1 MEKTTSPLK
10 TILKI
15 TQPKNS
21 AHHVWEHLLGSVLAF
36 VSAYIFLIY
45 IAAKLSQT
53 DSEKNLGES
62 LIEHPI
68 NMISISLL
76 VVIGYNC
83 YLILRNTRKNYIVT
97 IEVEGELIRFGL
109 TDLYFRK
116 TKLIEFPIKTIG
128 YEISTKKSDGYGKN
142 STLIF
147 IKKKDIKV
155 FGIMKSNYIIWN
167 DQLLDIRNAL
177 IELANLGVVK
187 NKHKTSYRYFLG
199 FVFNKS

>member
-1 MEKTTSPLK
+1 MK

-15 TQPKNS
+15 NKPKNS
-21 AHHVWEHLLGSVLAF
+21 IHHVWEHLLGSVFAY
-36 VSAYIFLIY
+36 VSTYLFLIY
-45 IAAKLSQT
+45 AILHLIA
-53 DSEKNLGES
+53 DRHGSERAEKANWILQVYENPIY
-62 LIEHPI
+62 LI
-68 NMISISLL
+68 SSCLF

-83 YLILRNTRKNYIVT
+83 FLIIRNTRKNYIVS
-97 IEVEGELIRFGL
+97 IEVGEEFIRFGL

-116 TKLIEFPIKTIG
+116 TESIELPIKTIG
-128 YEISTKKSDGYGKN
+128 YDIRTKQSDNDGKK

-147 IKKKDIKV
+147 INNQDIKV
-155 FGIMKSNYIIWN
+155 VGIMKSNYIIWN
-167 DQLLDIRNAL
+167 DQLLDIRHAL

>member
-1 MEKTTSPLK
+1 MK

-15 TQPKNS
+15 NKPKNS

-36 VSAYIFLIY
+36 VGAYFFLIY
-45 IAAKLSQT
+45 SGFELSQMEN
-53 DSEKNLGES
+53 EKNFGEY
-62 LIEHPI
+62 LLEHPF
-68 NMISISLL
+68 NLISISLL

-97 IEVEGELIRFGL
+97 IEVGGELIRFDL

-116 TKLIEFPIKTIG
+116 TKSIEFPIKTIG
-128 YEISTKKSDGYGKN
+128 YEIHTKQSDGDGKN

-147 IKKKDIKV
+147 ISNQDIKV
-155 FGIMKSNYIIWN
+155 VGIMKSNYIIWN

-187 NKHKTSYRYFLG
+187 KKHKTSYRYFLG
-199 FVFNKS
+199 FVFNKV